1 MSANTDLIYNVK
13 RKMLAKYPRFGSEIA
28 VANIEFKDNLKYH
41 TAATD
46 GKNIYVDPNYFASL
60 SENDRLFTI
69 AHEIM
74 HIKFMHMF
82 RLKDKSGVKRDP
94 ELWNI
99 ATDAIINAN
108 LERDGFTIKEGYVNM
123 PEALDYSAEEFYQK
137 LLQEKEK
144 KSKNKK
150 MNKIVIMKIQ
160 NKLKIKSQITIKVK
174 EMTTVYGKKLL
185 KNSKIL
191 GKKDKDKIR
200 IHKSKLKN
208 KLKNK
213 TKSKKRNR

>member
-1 MSANTDLIYNVK
+1 MSANTDLIYDAK

-60 SENDRLFTI
+60 SENDKLFTI

-74 HIKFMHMF
+74 HIKFMHMY

-144 KSKNKK
+144 KEQEQKN
-150 MNKIVIMKIQ
+150 NQ
-160 NKLKIKSQITIKVK
+160 NQNQNQEQEQGEGQEQEQDNQQGS
-174 EMTTVYGKKLL
+174 G
-185 KNSKIL
+185 
-191 GKKDKDKIR
+191 R
-200 IHKSKLKN
+200 
-208 KLKNK
+208 
-213 TKSKKRNR
+213 KR